1 MIALSLIL
9 GLAGFDMKKV
19 EQPWWESTPLSAM
32 SETQW
37 ESLCD
42 GCGKCCLVKIQDAQ
56 TERIYFTDV
65 ACQLL
70 DCNSGRCQNYT
81 QRQAIVP
88 DCVKL
93 SKDNLEDLSWMPPDC
108 AYRRLYEHKPLL
120 SWHPLVTGNANSTND
135 YGAGVAGMPLVSEL
149 EVEDNELE
157 DHVVTWPL
165 DRVG

>member
-1 MIALSLIL
+1 MEIR
-9 GLAGFDMKKV
+9 KV
-19 EQPWWESTPLSAM
+19 QQPWWETKSLSDM
-32 SETQW
+32 TQDEW

-65 ACQLL
+65 ACTLL
-70 DCNSGRCQNYT
+70 DCNTGRCKNYVN
-81 QRQAIVP
+81 RQTFVP

-93 SKDNLEDLSWMPPDC
+93 SKDNLDDLEWMPPDC

-120 SWHPLVTGNANSTND
+120 AWHPLVTGNPNSTND
-135 YGAGVAGMPLVSEL
+135 YGAGVAGMPMVSEDD
-149 EVEDNELE
+149 VSDDDLE

>member
-1 MIALSLIL
+1 MN
-9 GLAGFDMKKV
+9 LAVKPAN
-19 EQPWWESTPLSAM
+19 QSWWESKNLSSM
-32 SETQW
+32 SSEEW

-42 GCGKCCLVKIQDAQ
+42 GCGKCCLIKIQEAES
-56 TERIYFTDV
+56 ERIFFTDV

-70 DCNSGRCQNYT
+70 DCQTGLCLDYAN
-81 QRQAIVP
+81 RQSIVP

-93 SKDNLEDLSWMPPDC
+93 SKDNLDDLEWMPPDC

-120 SWHPLVTGNANSTND
+120 FWHPLVSGNPNSTND
-135 YGAGVAGMPLVSEL
+135 YGAGIAGMPLVSER
-149 EVEDNELE
+149 EVEDDALE